1 MVNSVSTFSIG
12 MSRLSLYDKTE
23 CNKRTGFV
31 HHTINLFFPEFRK
44 SQLDLS
50 KTTRRYL
57 ELKTETEIKHI
68 SGEILLH

>member
-1 MVNSVSTFSIG
+1 MTKLNATKGLVLCITPSTF
-12 MSRLSLYDKTE
+12 
-23 CNKRTGFV
+23 
-31 HHTINLFFPEFRK
+31 FFPEFRK